1 MRLKKQANGRI
12 GHSYAG
18 AESSVWQS
26 LRSRLGWKHAQEIR
40 DRWPRGESG
49 SCRSGAILL
58 ADRSMSRRPLQPHQ
72 PLTVV
77 EVRKLLLLQICSRYF
92 QACLEVSELKAPL
105 WQSSTVSFEGHL
117 EYLDDQGWIA
127 WSGLGPPVP
136 TMRGI
141 HLAEAIEERESLQQ
155 FLFSRDE

>member
-1 MRLKKQANGRI
+1 MRLKRRASGRI
-12 GHSYAG
+12 VHAYAG

-26 LRSRLGWKHAQEIR
+26 LRSRLGWKHAEEIR
-40 DRWPRGESG
+40 DRRPRVESG

-58 ADRSMSRRPLQPHQ
+58 TDRSMSRRLPQSHQ
-72 PLTVV
+72 QLAVV
-77 EVRKLLLLQICSRYF
+77 EVRKLLLLHICSHYT
-92 QACLEVSELKAPL
+92 QACLEVSERKAPL
-105 WQSSTVSFEGHL
+105 WQSSTVSLENHL

-141 HLAEAIEERESLQQ
+141 YLAEAIQERQSLQQ
-155 FLFSRDE
+155 FLFSLDE